1 MFVIKT
7 SSRSASYLFKPT
19 TVTKLKPV
27 HNHKNSSISIRFSS
41 SASASATSASAS
53 SSTTDSNTNDENL
66 DTPQS
71 KHTSK
76 CTKSAPN
83 SSSSSSLTSTS
94 NKFKSLSSTN
104 PTTTTHSTFGS
115 AGTTSALAC
124 LPRVPSTSNI
134 EEKQL
139 MLDML
144 FNGSGPLTMPVKE
157 NHTVCPAKT
166 MLSMS
171 HPRSKRHHSSNS
183 SHTSQSRSTT
193 ETNTLKPRPRNIRS
207 KGYGASNSSTV
218 TSLHSNMEK
227 YKQIKSQNKLTNY
240 NVYFNKQ
247 KKFTPINTV
256 FTNSILNTQQHNLEL
271 FNLPLKLVEN
281 LKPFENC
288 NLPGDEMFRDE
299 MFYIRKWEVEEKLQV
314 SKKQKKLWFDER
326 LKMAKDGNLQK
337 GEELFDGEIDF
348 NEFFGFK

>member
-1 MFVIKT
+1 MFTIKT
-7 SSRSASYLFKPT
+7 SSRSASCLFKPT
-19 TVTKLKPV
+19 NLSKLN
-27 HNHKNSSISIRFSS
+27 HNHTNIAIRFSS

-53 SSTTDSNTNDENL
+53 SSTTDSSTNDENL

-71 KHTSK
+71 GHTSDSK
-76 CTKSAPN
+76 CTRSGLD
-83 SSSSSSLTSTS
+83 SSSNSTS
-94 NKFKSLSSTN
+94 NKFKSSSTKN
-104 PTTTTHSTFGS
+104 TTTTHSTFGS

-144 FNGSGPLTMPVKE
+144 FTGSGPLTMPVKE
-157 NHTVCPAKT
+157 NHTVCPAKA

-171 HPRSKRHHSSNS
+171 HPKSKRHHHN
-183 SHTSQSRSTT
+183 HNINPSQSRST
-193 ETNTLKPRPRNIRS
+193 ETTTVKPRPRNVRS
-207 KGYGASNSSTV
+207 KSYGASNSSSSTAP
-218 TSLHSNMEK
+218 SLHSNMEK
-227 YKQIKSQNKLTNY
+227 YKQIKTQNKITNY

-299 MFYIRKWEVEEKLQV
+299 MFYIRKWEVEERLQV
-314 SKKQKKLWFDER
+314 SKKQKKIWFDER
-326 LKMAKDGNLQK
+326 LKMAKDGNLQN
-337 GEELFDGEIDF
+337 GEELFNGEIDF